1 MNLMANEPHSQMDPI
16 HQTLLHAVD
25 MEVASRSSLPVLI
38 SAPKESALAMA
49 IEIAVGP
56 AARSAHDVVVVDGAD
71 SRYLQATMAR
81 AASAALDAP
90 RAMVVHDV
98 DAMDHAQQSALMALT
113 CDIAERRA
121 PACRIIAT
129 TSVPLFDRVV
139 QGSFDAGLFYR
150 LNNIHIKVGGF
161 LA

>member
-1 MNLMANEPHSQMDPI
+1 MNLMTNEPHSQLDPI
-16 HQTLLHAVD
+16 HHTPLHAVD

-38 SAPKESALAMA
+38 SAPKDSALAMA
-49 IEIAVGP
+49 IEIAVGLG
-56 AARSAHDVVVVDGAD
+56 AHGAEGVVVVNGAD
-71 SRYLQATMAR
+71 SRYLQSTMAR
-81 AASAALDAP
+81 AASATLDAP
-90 RAMVVHDV
+90 RAVVVHDV

-113 CDIAERRA
+113 ADIAEHRA